1 MVNVVIAEFFMTTF
15 WKWLLIDVLGFIQNY
30 GWRVILLTVF
40 LKLITAPLDFFSRKK
55 AIDNAKKMERMQPEL
70 DRLSK
75 QYANNPAELQ
85 KKKSELY
92 KKYGYGALS
101 TCLSTILTLFIFF
114 TLIGGFTG
122 TSQVINQ
129 KKYEALH
136 QVYINYVQS
145 PDTQAKIDEANAT
158 NDEWIDFQKA
168 LLSDSEK
175 KDKTEEE
182 IIKLIEKRL
191 AFSGI
196 QKGDNIFTEENI
208 QAQKARQYEQV
219 VKYMAQKRVYDEYER
234 SGKESFL
241 WIKNI
246 WRPDTWTNPIFNQG
260 DFYNFTKIDEHAIED
275 YNAVMGVIQYKYQ
288 GKWNGYLILVV
299 LSVGLNILNTYLSL
313 RQQKSAADPA
323 AMGSMKVMMIMMPFM
338 IGFFALSQSSAFT
351 LYMAVNSLMT
361 LIVNLTST
369 GILKLID
376 KNKEEKGPYARRIVK

>member
-1 MVNVVIAEFFMTTF
+1 MVNVIVAEFFMTTF

-55 AIDNAKKMERMQPEL
+55 GIDNAKIMEKMQPEL
-70 DRLSK
+70 ERLSK
-75 QYANNPAELQ
+75 QYANNPGELQ
-85 KKKSELY
+85 KRKSALY

-101 TCLSTILTLFIFF
+101 TCLSTIITLFIFF

-129 KKYEALH
+129 NKYEKLH
-136 QVYINYVQS
+136 QVYINYVES
-145 PDTQAKIDEANAT
+145 ADTQEKIAEANAN

-175 KDKTEEE
+175 KDKTEEQ
-182 IIKLIEKRL
+182 IIEAIERKLG
-191 AFSGI
+191 FSGI
-196 QKGDNIFTEENI
+196 QKGDNVFTAENI
-208 QAQKARQYEQV
+208 QTQKARQYDEV
-219 VKYMAQKRVYDEYER
+219 VKYIAQKQVYDEYEK

-246 WRPDTWTNPIFNQG
+246 WRPDTWTNPIFSQAE
-260 DFYNFTKIDEHAIED
+260 FYSFTQIKEDPKAD
-275 YNAVMGVIQYKYQ
+275 YNAIMGVIQYRYK

-313 RQQKSAADPA
+313 RQQKTAADPA
-323 AMGSMKVMMIMMPFM
+323 AMSSMKVMMFLMPFM
-338 IGFFALSQSSAFT
+338 IGWFALSQSSAFT
-351 LYMAVNSLMT
+351 LYMAVNSMMT
-361 LIVNLTST
+361 LIVNLAST
-369 GILKLID
+369 GILKSMD
-376 KNKEEKGPYARRIVK
+376 KNKEDNPYARRVVK